1 MQPCPVHADCGGKA
15 GDCIYVV
22 YIENVQRN
30 QIGIDFETKIGYI
43 SIIIPLVLCAIG
55 PGCLCIRVFLF
66 LPFPIIQK
74 ENVLLK
80 QTGKGIAPPG
90 LHLYPAVNLLDT
102 LLNKNNQHR
111 R

>member
-1 MQPCPVHADCGGKA
+1 LAPDA
-15 GDCIYVV
+15 
-22 YIENVQRN
+22 
-30 QIGIDFETKIGYI
+30 
-43 SIIIPLVLCAIG
+43 CAFG
-55 PGCLCIRVFLF
+55 FFLF

-102 LLNKNNQHR
+102 LLNKNKYQHR

>member
-1 MQPCPVHADCGGKA
+1 MCDTMYSLLRQIDSMTRNASGKLS
-15 GDCIYVV
+15 
-22 YIENVQRN
+22 
-30 QIGIDFETKIGYI
+30 KIGYI

-66 LPFPIIQK
+66 LPFPIIQN

-102 LLNKNNQHR
+102 LLNKNKYQHR